1 MGEQTPL
8 NVSAGFCLQLALLLL
23 LVPFRWLC
31 AILLAAI
38 FHEFCHY
45 AAIRLLTG
53 NRSNVR
59 LFSYAAHMNLPEMSC
74 GAEILCSLVG
84 PIGGILL
91 GMLWLWFPRLAMA
104 GVLQSVY
111 NLLPIYPLDGGR
123 VLRCL
128 LKIAASPPKAEI
140 IEYALAFLCRI
151 GILAVGLYG
160 WIGLEYGPFCLL
172 FSILMVIRIK

>member
-1 MGEQTPL
+1 M
-8 NVSAGFCLQLALLLL
+8 
-23 LVPFRWLC
+23 
-31 AILLAAI
+31 AAI